1 MRRKACSVLSASA
14 PLGASLL
21 GAAMLLGV
29 AGCAGLGGGN
39 DVPAP
44 APVVDRAQ
52 TQAMLVTQQL
62 EAVQRLLAAGP
73 AEQAAIV
80 SAAQRN
86 FEDAP
91 TPSRQLRY
99 ALLLGTPGHASTNVA
114 EAAELLRDLMAV
126 PEALVPPERALAQL
140 SLALLEQQNAL
151 LAEQKRLQAAA
162 DRAERDRNNS
172 ASRRLQ
178 TEIEEN
184 ARLRKQLEDAQKKLD
199 AIANIEGRTP

>member
-73 AEQAAIV
+73 AEQAEIV